1 MLHISTMNDLWLKQ
15 QIITYCFI
23 LKKKKNKQG
32 ILSLACYLHT
42 AQLCFFQIHDRDKC
56 QIYISRTHVSVGNLF
71 SSDSLLLE
79 KTPQVVMALWRTTLG
94 GTTYIFTFFFKAIII
109 Q

>member
-15 QIITYCFI
+15 QIILLFYFEEE
-23 LKKKKNKQG
+23 KEQAG
-32 ILSLACYLHT
+32 HSLLL